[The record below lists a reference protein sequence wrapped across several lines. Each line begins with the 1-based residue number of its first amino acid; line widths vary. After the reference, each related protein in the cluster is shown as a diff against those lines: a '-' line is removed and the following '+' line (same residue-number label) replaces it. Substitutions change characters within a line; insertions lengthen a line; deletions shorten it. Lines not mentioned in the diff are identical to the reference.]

1 MPPRTSPRKRA
12 SASAVTAVKPEKAA
26 IEKRPDKVNGAVKKA
41 KSKVE
46 TATKTKAKAPATTT
60 SRKRKTVKEEDTD
73 QEDAEEDHECD
84 SHGEEADEVKKP
96 APKKRKTKK
105 DKEKDMAP
113 LAERT
118 AVSSLKKAMY
128 IGAHVSGAGGTLPS
142 LLSISKQSAYFI

>member
-1 MPPRTSPRKRA
+1 MPLRTSPRKKA
-12 SASAVTAVKPEKAA
+12 AATVVKPDNAAVEKKPEKGNRAA
-26 IEKRPDKVNGAVKKA
+26 KNT

-46 TATKTKAKAPATTT
+46 TASKTKGKAPATTT
-60 SRKRKTVKEEDTD
+60 GKKRKAVKEEDTD
-73 QEDAEEDHECD
+73 QEDAQEDHECD

-105 DKEKDMAP
+105 DKEEDMAP

-128 IGAHVSGAGGTLPS
+128 IGAHVSAAGGTFFPCFS
-142 LLSISKQSAYFI
+142 S